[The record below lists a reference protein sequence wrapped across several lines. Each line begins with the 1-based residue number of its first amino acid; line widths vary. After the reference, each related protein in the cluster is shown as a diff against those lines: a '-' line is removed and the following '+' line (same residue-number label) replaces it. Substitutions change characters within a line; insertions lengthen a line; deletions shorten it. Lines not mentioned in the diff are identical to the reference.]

1 MGRLATLFIN
11 LIKNKMQN
19 DAHSKKIAIPV
30 AAAVGTT
37 ILIASHADAY
47 IYIHELIGDL
57 ASAGNLTIMAGSRT
71 LAAFTLDA
79 GQGITEQ
86 DEPGM
91 DGVPRFECKPGEDF
105 ILVVTGGTFNG
116 ACDYSLRY

>member
-1 MGRLATLFIN
+1 MLQDI
-11 LIKNKMQN
+11 
-19 DAHSKKIAIPV
+19 HSKKISIPV
-30 AAAVGTT
+30 AAPIGTT
-37 ILIASHADAY
+37 VLIAGAADRY

-57 ASAGNLTIMAGSRT
+57 AGAGNLTIMAGSRT
-71 LAAFTLDA
+71 LAAFVLDA

-91 DGVPRFECKPGEDF
+91 DGAPRFECRPGEDF

-116 ACDYSLRY
+116 SCDYSFRY

>member
-1 MGRLATLFIN
+1 ML
-11 LIKNKMQN
+11 Q
-19 DAHSKKIAIPV
+19 DAHTKKISIPV
-30 AAAVGTT
+30 VAAVGTT
-37 ILIASHADAY
+37 IVIAAKADAY

-57 ASAGNLTIMAGSRT
+57 ASAGNLTVMAGART

-91 DGVPRFECKPGEDF
+91 DGVSRFECRPGEDF

-116 ACDYSLRY
+116 ACDYSFRY

>member
-1 MGRLATLFIN
+1 ML
-11 LIKNKMQN
+11 Q
-19 DAHSKKIAIPV
+19 DVHSKKIAIPV

-37 ILIASHADAY
+37 TLVAAQPDAY
-47 IYIHELIGDL
+47 IYVHELIGDL
-57 ASAGNLTIMAGSRT
+57 AAAGNLTIMAGART

-91 DGVPRFECKPGEDF
+91 DGVPRFECRPGEAF
-105 ILVVTGGTFNG
+105 IVVVTGGTFNG
-116 ACDYSLRY
+116 ALDYSLRY